1 MQIAFRVK
9 LIWNNF
15 TQSANSHPISFP
27 PSCVWIY
34 ADFPL
39 DDQTW
44 LSNHGIILI
53 VGKVTSR
60 PNLWAWLVQSVQQT
74 ILLLAPLQHN
84 TRRMLV
90 LPNSNEV
97 CVEFG
102 GEIWI
107 FQKRSAWK
115 TAKSSLFKCCS
126 KPIILKS
133 LIFCFVLNARKC
145 EDKAWILQQWNSQIC
160 ETEHKTCH
168 TLTSNQDL
176 STATYDWIRMDSNR
190 SKFSPASF
198 QLHIGKLPCLC
209 LWVPCLHLYTV
220 AVAI

>member
-115 TAKSSLFKCCS
+115 TTVYRLCQFIDIYPQYWGTWYLLMIWMHVQVMFSIN
-126 KPIILKS
+126 IIL
-133 LIFCFVLNARKC
+133 
-145 EDKAWILQQWNSQIC
+145 
-160 ETEHKTCH
+160 
-168 TLTSNQDL
+168 
-176 STATYDWIRMDSNR
+176 
-190 SKFSPASF
+190 
-198 QLHIGKLPCLC
+198 
-209 LWVPCLHLYTV
+209 
-220 AVAI
+220 